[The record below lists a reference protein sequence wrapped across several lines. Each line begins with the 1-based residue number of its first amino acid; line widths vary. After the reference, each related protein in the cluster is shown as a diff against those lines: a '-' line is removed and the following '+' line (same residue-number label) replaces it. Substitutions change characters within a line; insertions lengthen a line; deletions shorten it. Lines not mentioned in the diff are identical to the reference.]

1 MPRRRTVLGIVVA
14 SLVVLA
20 AAAGTTAAIAG
31 LRPPEVT
38 MPQIVPQP
46 VSLTTRDR
54 APFELVGE
62 SRIIVD
68 GAGAEAVGEQLA
80 SAFRSSTGFELPVI
94 ARSAATT
101 DATTDAA
108 RHDIALTVA
117 PGSAP
122 IGHEQEGYAL
132 STGAHGAALTGD
144 TAEGLFRGIQ
154 TLRQLFPPSIE
165 SSERVGGFG
174 ARWLAA
180 SVDIE
185 DYPRFA
191 YRGAMLDV
199 ARHFF
204 DVTDVKRYIDDIA
217 LLKTNHLHLHLTDD
231 QGWRIEIDGWPK
243 LTEVGGTSSVNDERG
258 GFYTKA
264 DYAELVA
271 YAQRKFITIVPEI
284 DLPGHTNA
292 ALASYPE
299 LTCSGQAPALYTGI
313 EVGFSTVCINSEE
326 TYRFV
331 SDVVRQVAAMTPG
344 PYLHLGGDESL
355 STPEADFVRFIERV
369 TADAALTGKT
379 IIGWHEM
386 GAAKNLPPG
395 TIGQYWSFTRPQEGA
410 EEDTLTFVQNGG
422 QVILSPADVVYLDMV
437 YETGSPFGQ
446 AWAEGPTSVRES
458 YGWKPT
464 RIIDGVDEDQILG
477 IEAPIWTE
485 TMHRMQDVEYMAFPR
500 LASVMEIAWSPMAE
514 HDQHD
519 FEAFAPRAVAF
530 SERLEAAGITVHRAP
545 DLPWTPAQ

>member
-1 MPRRRTVLGIVVA
+1 MPRRRTTVGLVA
-14 SLVVLA
+14 LALVVLA
-20 AAAGTTAAIAG
+20 AGGTALAIG
-31 LRPPEVT
+31 LRPPEVS
-38 MPQIVPQP
+38 MPQLVPQP
-46 VSLTTRDR
+46 VSITTLDGD
-54 APFELVGE
+54 PFELTGE
-62 SRIIVD
+62 SRILVD
-68 GAGAEAVGEQLA
+68 GGGSDAVGEHLA
-80 SAFRSSTGFELPVI
+80 ATFRVSTGYQLPVVEM
-94 ARSAATT
+94 A

-108 RHDIALTVA
+108 PPGPHDITLAVA

-122 IGHEQEGYAL
+122 AGHEQEGYAL
-132 STGAHGAALTGD
+132 STAATGARLTAD
-144 TAEGLFRGIQ
+144 TAEGLFRGVQ
-154 TLRQLFPPSIE
+154 TLRQLFPAAIE
-165 SSERVGGFG
+165 SRERVDALGT
-174 ARWLAA
+174 RWAAA
-180 SVDIE
+180 SVDID

-204 DVTDVKRYIDDIA
+204 DVADVKRYIDDIA

-243 LTEVGGTSSVNDERG
+243 LTEIGGSSSVNDERG

-264 DYAELVA
+264 DYAEIVA
-271 YAQRKFITIVPEI
+271 YAQQRFITVVPEI

-292 ALASYPE
+292 ALAAYPE
-299 LTCSGQAPALYTGI
+299 LTCTGQAPPLYTGI

-331 SDVVRQVAAMTPG
+331 SDVVRQMAAMTPG

-369 TADAALTGKT
+369 TTDAAQTGKT

-386 GAAKNLPPG
+386 GAATAMPKG
-395 TIGQYWSFTRPQEGA
+395 TIGQYWSFTRPQDGA
-410 EEDTLTFVQNGG
+410 EDDTITFVRNGG
-422 QVILSPADVVYLDMV
+422 QVILSPADVAYLDMV
-437 YETGSPFGQ
+437 YETGTEFGQ
-446 AWAEGPTSVRES
+446 AWAQGPTSVRES

-464 RIIDGVDEDQILG
+464 RIIDGVGEEEILG

-500 LASVMEIAWSPMAE
+500 LASVMEIAWSPKAE

-519 FEAFAPRAVAF
+519 FEAFAPRVVAF
-530 SERLEAAGITVHRAP
+530 SERLEAAGIGYHRAP
-545 DLPWTPAQ
+545 DLPWTDAAQ